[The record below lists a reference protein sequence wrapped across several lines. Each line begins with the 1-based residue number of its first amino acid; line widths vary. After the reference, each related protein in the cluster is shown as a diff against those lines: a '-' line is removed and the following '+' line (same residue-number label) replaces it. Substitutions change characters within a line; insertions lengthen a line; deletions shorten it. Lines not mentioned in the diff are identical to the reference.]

1 MLDSAVSQRARAT
14 DFGGTHP
21 SMLDGAAALILAGA
35 GDTSSAHS
43 DDADSTP
50 ARRDMARTQEQLQL
64 EVHHNRNIA
73 EHCRTPYQEF
83 FVVLFQGCAFI
94 LCALPLELQMLFGK
108 VEVAM
113 KLIATSTLPNNICN
127 SRGRAQRMNA
137 QL

>member
-1 MLDSAVSQRARAT
+1 MLDSAVLQRARAT

-64 EVHHNRNIA
+64 ELHHKLNLA
-73 EHCRTPYQEF
+73 EQHLQLQKQSTEDECAALKQKNEEL
-83 FVVLFQGCAFI
+83 VVRGS
-94 LCALPLELQMLFGK
+94 AL
-108 VEVAM
+108 
-113 KLIATSTLPNNICN
+113 LP
-127 SRGRAQRMNA
+127 SASFK
-137 QL
+137 